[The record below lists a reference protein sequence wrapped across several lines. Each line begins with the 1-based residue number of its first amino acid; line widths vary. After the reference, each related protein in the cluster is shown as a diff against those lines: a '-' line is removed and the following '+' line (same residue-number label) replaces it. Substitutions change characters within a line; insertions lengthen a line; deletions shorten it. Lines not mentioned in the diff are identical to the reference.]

1 MAETYPIDFPTTVPV
16 KSLTLTAQ
24 NTVAL
29 NESPFTYS
37 HQVLKYP
44 GERFVGTIN
53 FPPMQRNTAE
63 ELNSFLLRLKGVY
76 GKFRLKWP
84 EYTGLRS
91 NASYGRVNGANQTG
105 DELNLVFYDANDAF
119 VPNSTEA
126 LAIGQY
132 IQIGSSSGSPRL
144 HKVLESVISGSDGLS
159 AGTLKLF
166 PEIITA
172 PASSEVVN
180 FVDPKGTFRLAS
192 DATWSV
198 DNALIYSTSI
208 AIAEAL

>member
-1 MAETYPIDFPTTVPV
+1 MAETYPIDFPTSVPV
-16 KSLTLTAQ
+16 SSLTLTAQ

-53 FPPMQRNTAE
+53 FPPMDRDTAE
-63 ELNSFLLRLKGVY
+63 VLNSFLLRLKGVY

-84 EYTGLRS
+84 EYTELRS
-91 NASYGRVNGANQTG
+91 NASYGLVDGANQTG
-105 DELNLVFYDANDAF
+105 DELDLIFYDASDVL
-119 VPNSTEA
+119 VPDSTQA
-126 LAIGQY
+126 LAVGQY
-132 IQIGSSSGSPRL
+132 IQIGSDSGSPRL
-144 HKVLESVISGSDGLS
+144 HKVLEAVNSGSNGS
-159 AGTLKLF
+159 NAGTLKLF

-172 PASSEVVN
+172 PADGETVN
-180 FVDPKGTFRLAS
+180 FVDPKGTFRLAG

>member
-1 MAETYPIDFPTTVPV
+1 MAETYPIDFPASVTV

-24 NTVAL
+24 NTVAM

-53 FPPMQRNTAE
+53 FPPMTRDTAE
-63 ELNSFLLRLKGVY
+63 VLNSFLLRLKGVY

-91 NASYGRVNGANQTG
+91 NASYGIVDGANQTG
-105 DELNLVFYDANDAF
+105 DELDLIFYDANDVL
-119 VPNSTEA
+119 VPSAIQA

-132 IQIGSSSGSPRL
+132 IQIGSNQGSPRL
-144 HKVLESVISGSDGLS
+144 HKVLEAVISGSNGS
-159 AGTLKLF
+159 NGGTVKLF

-172 PASSEVVN
+172 PASGDTVS
-180 FVDPKGTFRLAS
+180 FVDPKGTFRLAG